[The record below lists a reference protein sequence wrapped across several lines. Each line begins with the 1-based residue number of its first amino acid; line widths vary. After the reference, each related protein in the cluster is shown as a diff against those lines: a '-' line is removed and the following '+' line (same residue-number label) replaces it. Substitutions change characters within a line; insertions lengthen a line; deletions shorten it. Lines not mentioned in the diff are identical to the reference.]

1 MRDQQFHMWWNRMWK
16 IRDHEIFVREYSCS
30 LNLREE
36 YIPIPDLEEY
46 TCSYNSFCLWKH
58 QVFPQTKSIVC
69 FIAMQTYKEL
79 TPIPENKNIRL
90 QNAVLFISPIN
101 KLI

>member
-1 MRDQQFHMWWNRMWK
+1 VETPGVSTNKKYCMF
-16 IRDHEIFVREYSCS
+16 Y
-30 LNLREE
+30 
-36 YIPIPDLEEY
+36 
-46 TCSYNSFCLWKH
+46 
-58 QVFPQTKSIVC
+58 
-69 FIAMQTYKEL
+69 AMQTYKEL